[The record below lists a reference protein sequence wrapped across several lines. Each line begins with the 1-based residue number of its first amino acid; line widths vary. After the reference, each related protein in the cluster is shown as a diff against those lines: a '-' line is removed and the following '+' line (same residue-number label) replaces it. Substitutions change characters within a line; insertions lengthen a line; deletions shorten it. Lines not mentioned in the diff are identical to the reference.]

1 MLYQQLLIINRTE
14 KWEKNVQAPTYN
26 GVHTVLKAYGSTL
39 SLVSLGYLLP
49 MGHHRPLSNLQ
60 EDVIEAQDFG
70 ILFQSVAFDNPS

>member
-1 MLYQQLLIINRTE
+1 MYKQQAIRYLRYEL
-14 KWEKNVQAPTYN
+14 
-26 GVHTVLKAYGSTL
+26 TL

-70 ILFQSVAFDNPS
+70 ILFQSAAFDNPSSVMHDHYELDF